1 MNLWTHTT
9 IFHNSINHADK
20 NAHREARYRN
30 KRNKLL
36 SNLSA
41 WVTLISDE
49 YVIGLP
55 PAVKTETTELV
66 MVSWT
71 YNLVSYPSSTI
82 SLHADVMDSIQQIKK
97 LWKTNTWKKN
107 IKTTQKHIKYWHT
120 IEKAYKNHRNR
131 AWHLEL
137 CLIHTETKVF
147 LWAHRLDTFFH
158 FMDMGAPPQ
167 CPLLYIQVH

>member
-1 MNLWTHTT
+1 METYQINKYKGTAVKLIENNKSAGPVLQALMNLWTHTT

-82 SLHADVMDSIQQIKK
+82 SLHADVMDSIQQIKNYEK
-97 LWKTNTWKKN
+97 
-107 IKTTQKHIKYWHT
+107 QKH
-120 IEKAYKNHRNR
+120 
-131 AWHLEL
+131 
-137 CLIHTETKVF
+137 
-147 LWAHRLDTFFH
+147 
-158 FMDMGAPPQ
+158 
-167 CPLLYIQVH
+167 